1 MANLNSKKTNISKK
15 VNVFLFSK
23 NEVVYVKRGYF
34 FNYLAPNGLAVK
46 MSKKVSEWVNNLS
59 IKESERKS
67 KIIETEN
74 HLQSRPLYFVRTL
87 ANNGKF
93 MKRIQKVDIISEI
106 IKQYD
111 CSGISDIK
119 CPAITQYGVYSIG
132 FQIGYGKHVNMFVVV
147 SSSIE
152 NAKSLGEENSDIK
165 KTE

>member
-1 MANLNSKKTNISKK
+1 MANLNSKKTNMSKK

-34 FNYLAPNGLAVK
+34 FNYLAPNGLAVM
-46 MSKKVSEWVNNLS
+46 MSKKVSEWVNNIS
-59 IKESERKS
+59 KKETERQS

-74 HLQSRPLYFVRTL
+74 KLQGRPLYFVRTL

-93 MKRIQKVDIISEI
+93 MQRIQKADIISEL

-111 CSGISDIK
+111 CAGISDIK
-119 CPAITQYGVYSIG
+119 CSSITQYGVYPIS
-132 FQIGYGKHVNMFVVV
+132 FHIGYGKHVNMFVVV
-147 SSSIE
+147 GSSIE
-152 NAKSLGEENSDIK
+152 IAKSLGEENSDIK